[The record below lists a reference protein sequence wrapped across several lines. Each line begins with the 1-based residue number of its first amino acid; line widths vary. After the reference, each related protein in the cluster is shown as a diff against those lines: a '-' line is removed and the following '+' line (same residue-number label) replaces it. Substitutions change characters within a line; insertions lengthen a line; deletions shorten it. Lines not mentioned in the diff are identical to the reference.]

1 MHYSITVRPEGARFQ
16 AICPQIPGVV
26 GLGPTAGQALDA
38 AVAALTQR
46 LEARGEAAPT
56 IEVVRATLD
65 QSQQRTLGTPV

>member
-26 GLGPTAGQALDA
+26 GLGATAGQALDA
-38 AVAALTQR
+38 ALAALTQR
-46 LEARGEAAPT
+46 LAARGEAAPT

-65 QSQQRTLGTPV
+65 HSRQRPLGTPV